1 MTALPRIILSPIDSV
16 MADKNLCAFI
26 EKLLP
31 MDKTFRGSF
40 VDVVSAAA
48 EKAVAE
54 IRSVASVFFILSDP
68 CFRARIVDGLG
79 C

>member
-1 MTALPRIILSPIDSV
+1 MTALPRMILSPIDSV
-16 MADKNLCAFI
+16 MSDKYLCALT

-48 EKAVAE
+48 ERAIAE
-54 IRSVASVFFILSDP
+54 ARSVASVFFILLDP
-68 CFRARIVDGLG
+68 CFRA
-79 C
+79 